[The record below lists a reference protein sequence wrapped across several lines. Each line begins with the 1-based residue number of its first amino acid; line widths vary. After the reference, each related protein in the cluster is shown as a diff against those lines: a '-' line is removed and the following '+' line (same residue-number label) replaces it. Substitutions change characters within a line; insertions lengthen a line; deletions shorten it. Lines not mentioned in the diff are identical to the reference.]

1 MDNTKTGDLIRR
13 LRIEKSMTQKQLAEK
28 LHVSN
33 KAVSK
38 WERGFGSPDISL
50 LAEISRLLGVDVQTL
65 LTGEL
70 NQNAFS
76 NGNIKKTNFYVCPVC
91 GNLILAAAYAA
102 ITCCGRMLKPQI
114 PTKATDNEKLSVQ
127 KIETDFFVSSEHEMT
142 REHYIAFVALLTGD
156 TLLLKKQ
163 YPEWNLQVRIPFFA
177 HGKLIW
183 YCTQHGLFYQE
194 V

>member
-70 NQNAFS
+70 KQNAFS

-91 GNLILAAAYAA
+91 GNLILAAADAA

-142 REHYIAFVALLTGD
+142 REHYISFVALLTGD

>member
-13 LRIEKSMTQKQLAEK
+13 LRKEKNMTQKQLAEK

-38 WERGFGSPDISL
+38 WERGFGSPDVSL
-50 LAEISRLLGVDVQTL
+50 LTEISRLLDVDVQTL

-70 NQNAFS
+70 KQNAFS
-76 NGNIKKTNFYVCPVC
+76 NGNIKKTKFYVCPIC
-91 GNLILAAAYAA
+91 GNLILSAADAA
-102 ITCCGRMLKPQI
+102 ITCCGRTLKPQVLN
-114 PTKATDNEKLSVQ
+114 KATDIEKLSVQ
-127 KIETDFFVSSEHEMT
+127 KIETDFFVSSDHEMT
-142 REHYIAFVALLTGD
+142 RAHYIAFVALLTGD
-156 TLLLKKQ
+156 TILLKKQ